1 MNTTFFYLL
10 AEFETLT
17 PTLEQISKK
26 YLGIEPATA
35 NYRASIGKL
44 PLPTFRTV
52 ETQKAPRLVHIEDLA
67 EMIDKGRE
75 AGKKQFEYFNK
86 RG

>member
-35 NYRASIGKL
+35 NYRANIGTL

-67 EMIDKGRE
+67 EMIDKGRA
-75 AGKKQFEYFNK
+75 AGKAAFSHFNA
-86 RG
+86 